1 MKLRRALP
9 LLLLLSACKTPP
21 APDEVVRR
29 YAAAASQGKVDEAWP
44 MLSAKDRA
52 YKSKGK
58 LLEEAKQLEDPNV
71 RAMLAKTRFET
82 GAVAITGDRATVLQK
97 TTAPDVEAI
106 VTRAQSDPA
115 NVEKVKSLPPDQA
128 KAFGQKLLGEAL
140 AAPDCPMKTSTETI
154 TLVREDGAW
163 HVVADFEGHDR
174 DERRRAIEQDAVLR
188 DLAGKPPGE

>member
-1 MKLRRALP
+1 MSLRRALP
-9 LLLLLSACKTPP
+9 FLLLVSACTKTA
-21 APDEVVRR
+21 APDEVVRK
-29 YAAAASQGKVDEAWP
+29 YATAVSQGNVDEAWP
-44 MLSAKDRA
+44 MLSARDRA
-52 YKSKGK
+52 WKSKGK
-58 LLEEAKQLEDPNV
+58 MLEEAKQLADPNV

-106 VTRAQSDPA
+106 VSRAQADPA
-115 NVEKVKSLPPDQA
+115 NVAKVKSLPPEEA
-128 KAFGQKLLGEAL
+128 RAFGQKLLADAL
-140 AAPDCPMKTSTETI
+140 ASAQCPMRTTTETI

-174 DERRRAIEQDAVLR
+174 DESRRAIENDAVTR